1 MKVIYEQDLGMET
14 YAEVRLTPSKKYVVF
29 VAPMFGGDFFQYTQ
43 DEFDTLEEAKKFV
56 NSIT

>member
-14 YAEVRLTPSKKYVVF
+14 YAEVRITPNKKYVVF
-29 VAPMFGGDFFQYTQ
+29 VTPCFEGDFFQYTQ